1 MDRAFKTLRG
11 ILFALCIFPF
21 SNAFA
26 QFDDGSKA
34 GFKMGALGDSITIA
48 TNSDGFGHRP
58 KFSWATG
65 TGSTTR
71 NFTSHF
77 LKLKKL
83 KRNDV
88 AAYNKAKGGARA
100 KNIVRQAKEL
110 VSKKLDY
117 ATILIGANDLC
128 AWKEHDQGKLDEY
141 EGNVRKAI
149 QTLLKSNEKMKI
161 LLLPVPDMY
170 NLWKVNSD
178 NKKCTRLW
186 NSFGVCKPILSSSL
200 TPGKREEFKQRWED
214 VNRTL
219 GRISTDYPDN
229 IKFNDE
235 IANTKFDK
243 SHISTIDCFHP
254 SVKGQQLISKLAWE
268 SGWFE

>member
-1 MDRAFKTLRG
+1 MERTFKILRG
-11 ILFALCIFPF
+11 ILFLLCIFSF
-21 SNAFA
+21 SSTFA
-26 QFDDGSKA
+26 QFEDDVNA

-48 TNSDGFGHRP
+48 TNSDGFGRRP

-65 TGSTTR
+65 TGSTSR

-77 LKLKKL
+77 LRLKKL

-100 KNIVRQAKEL
+100 KDIVKQAKNL

-128 AWKEHDQGKLDEY
+128 AWHEHDQEKLDKY
-141 EGNVRKAI
+141 EGNVRTAI
-149 QTLLKSNEKMKI
+149 QTLLQSNEKMKI

-170 NLWKVNSD
+170 NLWKINS
-178 NKKCTRLW
+178 NNRKCTRLW
-186 NSFGVCKPILSSSL
+186 DSFGVCKSILSSSL

-229 IKFNDE
+229 IKFDNG

-254 SVKGQQLISKLAWE
+254 SVKGQQLISKMAWE
-268 SGWFE
+268 TGWFE